1 MAQKISAIIIE
12 PDSCPLPVLIEND
25 ILALNGAVNIN
36 WKGQPHPDFEP
47 FEIVEL
53 KNNIHIISSPKG
65 EERSLPVTRTVGKHC
80 KFYGIMYIV
89 KMDGFNLISMT
100 EKENEDYCNKFLFDT
115 VSMESLGFKSVD
127 ADDDDDSGSYS
138 GGRVE
143 ITFDDW

>member
-25 ILALNGAVNIN
+25 ILALNRAVNIN
-36 WKGQPHPDFEP
+36 WKGQPHPDFEA

-65 EERSLPVTRTVGKHC
+65 EERSLPLTRTVGKHC

-89 KMDGFNLISMT
+89 KMDGYNLVSMT
-100 EKENEDYCNKFLFDT
+100 DNEVTEYCRKFLFDT
-115 VSMESLGFKSVD
+115 ISMESLGFKSVD
-127 ADDDDDSGSYS
+127 ADDDDDSSSYS